1 MFDIEDALKHVGRQT
16 VLRVGDLMPDDFVY
30 GAVTRIS
37 PEAPTPVLSVSHNEI
52 ERQSGG

>member
-37 PEAPTPVLSVSHNEI
+37 PEAPTPVLSVSHNQI